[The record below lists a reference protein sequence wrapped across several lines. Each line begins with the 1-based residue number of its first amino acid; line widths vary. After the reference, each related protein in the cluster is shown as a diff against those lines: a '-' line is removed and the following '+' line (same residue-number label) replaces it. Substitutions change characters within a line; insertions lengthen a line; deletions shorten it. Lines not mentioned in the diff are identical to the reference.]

1 MSAVVPQKNEL
12 TARQLFVQLQP
23 GDKIEVL
30 HEVKV
35 GLKTWSTRTVGT
47 VERTERRR
55 HGLHFRRNVDDKVW
69 SDVVILRRDDGEQ
82 TTITVDEF
90 TDLRRL

>member
-1 MSAVVPQKNEL
+1 MSAVVPQQNEMS
-12 TARQLFVQLQP
+12 ARQLFVQLQP

-30 HEVKV
+30 HEIKV